1 MKAFS
6 KLALGACLALA
17 AAMPTQGFS
26 QEIKVLTTN
35 SPPYAIEKGDQKGF
49 MVDLVHAI
57 ADVVGAKV
65 KVEFMPWEEAQKM
78 AKDSPNTLI
87 FPFSKTP
94 AREASF
100 NWVIEI
106 WEVKTGFAS
115 APGKPKIASLDQA
128 KGLKAIGVPAG
139 SPWMKKLQDEGLT
152 NLVDLRGPAAIEKLK
167 AGEID
172 AIYDTVVS
180 TQYNWLKAGAAD
192 KLVLGAELQSMTQFI
207 AGSKNSP
214 AIKVDEWQGAYE
226 VIKED
231 GTFDKIY
238 KKYFGS

>member
-17 AAMPTQGFS
+17 AFAPTQGFS

-57 ADVVGAKV
+57 ADVLGTKV
-65 KVEFMPWEEAQKM
+65 KVEFMPWEEAQKL

-94 AREASF
+94 AREANF

-106 WEVKTGFAS
+106 WEVKVGFATMS
-115 APGKPKIASLDQA
+115 DKPKVASLDQA

-139 SPWMKKLQDEGLT
+139 SPWMKKLKDEGLT
-152 NLVDLRGPAAIEKLK
+152 NLVDLRGPAAVEKLV

-180 TQYNWLKAGAAD
+180 IQYNWLTSGAAG
-192 KLVLGAELQSMTQFI
+192 KPNGGMTPQTLTQFI

-214 AIKVDEWQGAYE
+214 AIKIDEWQGAYE
-226 VIKED
+226 VVKED